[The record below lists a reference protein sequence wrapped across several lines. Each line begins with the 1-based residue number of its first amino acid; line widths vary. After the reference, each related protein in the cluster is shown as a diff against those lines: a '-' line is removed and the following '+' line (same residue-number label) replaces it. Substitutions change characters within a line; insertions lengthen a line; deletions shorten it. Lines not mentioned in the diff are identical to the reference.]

1 MTMSAIA
8 DALASGGTYL
18 KWEHPGTTYTGIIT
32 DVQMRQSRKYESTD
46 LDTWEDG
53 TPKMQIVITLTTD
66 YRDQAQQ
73 DDDGTR
79 MSSIN
84 LWSGQKKALVT
95 ACKAAGVT
103 EPGIGQRF
111 TVTHVTGIG
120 NAKSPRVYEYTLT
133 AGPTGVAAMLD
144 AAHGENSIRDGITAI
159 NATIQAN
166 QSPTG
171 STPVDTARE
180 LLALGMTTQE
190 VATASG
196 LPESVVAALA
206 NLGATARF

>member
-1 MTMSAIA
+1 MSAIA
-8 DALASGGTYL
+8 DALASGGSYL

-32 DVQMRQSRKYESTD
+32 DVAMRQSRKYESTD

-53 TPKMQIVITLTTD
+53 TPKMQIVITLATD

-79 MSSIN
+79 MASIN

-103 EPGIGQRF
+103 EPEVGQRF
-111 TVTHVTGIG
+111 TVTHVSGIG
-120 NAKSPRVYEYTLT
+120 NAKSPRVYEYTLA
-133 AGPTGVAAMLD
+133 AGPSDVAAMLD
-144 AAHGENSIRDGITAI
+144 VEPAATPA
-159 NATIQAN
+159 AA
-166 QSPTG
+166 TG

-190 VATASG
+190 VAIASG

-206 NLGATARF
+206 NLGATAPF

>member
-1 MTMSAIA
+1 MSAIA
-8 DALASGGTYL
+8 DALASGGSYL

-32 DVQMRQSRKYESTD
+32 DVAMRQSRKYESTD

-53 TPKMQIVITLTTD
+53 TPKMQIVITLATD

-79 MSSIN
+79 MASIN

-103 EPGIGQRF
+103 EPEVGQRF
-111 TVTHVTGIG
+111 TVTHVSGIG
-120 NAKSPRVYEYTLT
+120 NAKSPRVYEYTLA
-133 AGPTGVAAMLD
+133 AGPSDVAAMLD
-144 AAHGENSIRDGITAI
+144 VEPAATPA
-159 NATIQAN
+159 AA
-166 QSPTG
+166 TG

-180 LLALGMTTQE
+180 LLNLGMTTQE
-190 VATASG
+190 VAIASG

-206 NLGATARF
+206 NLGATAPF

>member
-1 MTMSAIA
+1 MSAIS

-32 DVQMRQSRKYESTD
+32 DVAMRQARKYESTE
-46 LDTWEDG
+46 LDTWEDN
-53 TPKMQIVITLTTD
+53 TPKMQIVITLNTD
-66 YRDQAQQ
+66 YREQAQQ

-79 MSSIN
+79 MASIN
-84 LWSGQKKALVT
+84 LWSGQKKALVA
-95 ACKAAGVT
+95 ACKAAGVA
-103 EPGIGQRF
+103 EPQTGQRF

-133 AGPTGVAAMLD
+133 AGPTGVAAVLD
-144 AAHGENSIRDGITAI
+144 VEPAAAP
-159 NATIQAN
+159 AAA
-166 QSPTG
+166 TG

-190 VATASG
+190 VAAASG

-206 NLGATARF
+206 NLGATAPF

>member
-1 MTMSAIA
+1 MSAIA

-46 LDTWEDG
+46 LDTWDDG
-53 TPKMQIVITLTTD
+53 TPKMQVVVTLATD

-79 MSSIN
+79 MISIN
-84 LWSGQKKALVT
+84 LWSGQKKALVS

-103 EPGIGQRF
+103 EPQVGQKF
-111 TVTHVTGIG
+111 TATHVSGIG
-120 NAKSPRVYEYTLT
+120 NAKAPRVFEYTLAT
-133 AGPTGVAAMLD
+133 GPTGVAAVLD
-144 AAHGENSIRDGITAI
+144 VEPDPASA
-159 NATIQAN
+159 
-166 QSPTG
+166 G
-171 STPVDTARE
+171 STPVDTAKQ
-180 LLALGMTTQE
+180 LLALGMSTQE

-196 LPESVVAALA
+196 LPETVVAALA
-206 NLGATARF
+206 NMTAPF

>member
-1 MTMSAIA
+1 MSAIA

-32 DVQMRQSRKYESTD
+32 DVAMRQARKYESTE
-46 LDTWEDG
+46 LDTWEDN
-53 TPKMQIVITLTTD
+53 TPKMQIVITLNTD

-79 MSSIN
+79 MASIN

-103 EPGIGQRF
+103 EPTVGQRF

-133 AGPTGVAAMLD
+133 AGPTGVAAVLD
-144 AAHGENSIRDGITAI
+144 VEPAATPAA
-159 NATIQAN
+159 ATGA
-166 QSPTG
+166 
-171 STPVDTARE
+171 TPVETARE

-190 VATASG
+190 VAAASG

-206 NLGATARF
+206 NLGATAPF

>member
-1 MTMSAIA
+1 MSAIA
-8 DALASGGTYL
+8 DALASGGSYL

-32 DVQMRQSRKYESTD
+32 DVAMRQSRKYESTD

-53 TPKMQIVITLTTD
+53 TPKMQIVITLATD

-79 MSSIN
+79 MASIN

-103 EPGIGQRF
+103 EPEVGQRF
-111 TVTHVTGIG
+111 TVTHVSGIG
-120 NAKSPRVYEYTLT
+120 NAKSPRVYEYTLA
-133 AGPTGVAAMLD
+133 AGPSDVAAVLD
-144 AAHGENSIRDGITAI
+144 VEPAATPA
-159 NATIQAN
+159 AA
-166 QSPTG
+166 TG

-206 NLGATARF
+206 NLGATAPF